1 MQFLLHLFRRLL
13 TGKLCRFQGKYSL
26 HQDALKSTHAIG
38 YGDIADFVQYVT
50 NKVTKAVDNEDD
62 DMESSVADDD
72 LDDVRKNELKL
83 LIASSIV
90 NEIRAAVKEKTGY
103 DCSAGV
109 AHNKVLAKLVA
120 GINKPNK
127 QTLLP
132 IKKIPEFY
140 R

>member
-1 MQFLLHLFRRLL
+1 M
-13 TGKLCRFQGKYSL
+13 
-26 HQDALKSTHAIG
+26 HQDALNSTHAVG
-38 YGDIADFVQYVT
+38 YKDISEFVQYVT
-50 NKVTKAVDNEDD
+50 NKVTKAVDTDDD
-62 DMESSVADDD
+62 DMNDVADDD
-72 LDDVRKNELKL
+72 LDDIRKNDLKL

-140 R
+140 K

>member
-1 MQFLLHLFRRLL
+1 MPVFWL
-13 TGKLCRFQGKYSL
+13 QGKYSL
-26 HQDALKSTHAIG
+26 HQDALKSTHAVG
-38 YGDIADFVQYVT
+38 YEDIAEFVQYVT
-50 NKVTKAVDNEDD
+50 NKVTKAGDNDD
-62 DMESSVADDD
+62 ADMESSVAEDD
-72 LDDVRKNELKL
+72 LDDVRKNDLKL

-90 NEIRAAVKEKTGY
+90 NEIRATVKEKTGY

-140 R
+140 K

>member
-1 MQFLLHLFRRLL
+1 M
-13 TGKLCRFQGKYSL
+13 QGKYSL
-26 HQDALKSTHAIG
+26 HQDALKSTHAVG
-38 YGDIADFVQYVT
+38 YEDVGDFVQYVT
-50 NKVTKAVDNEDD
+50 NKVTKVIENDDD
-62 DMESSVADDD
+62 DMESSVAEDD
-72 LDDVRKNELKL
+72 LDDVRKNDLKL

-103 DCSAGV
+103 ECSAGV

-132 IKKIPEFY
+132 IRKIPEFY
-140 R
+140 K